1 MTQSFDTPLPPPK
14 ERRRLRELGSLT
26 QAQLATRL
34 GVSRETVR
42 AWETGRSTPSGRKRE
57 SYGKLLASLAAVEPP
72 AEVTASRS
80 PEPAP
85 KLTAGLS
92 EPGSNPEPPTPASST

>member
-26 QAQLATRL
+26 QAQLAARL

-57 SYGKLLASLAAVEPP
+57 SYGKLLASLAAVRPP
-72 AEVTASRS
+72 AEVTVPQG

-85 KLTAGLS
+85 VLTVSLS
-92 EPGSNPEPPTPASST
+92 KAAPDPEPATPTPA